1 MYVKVIL
8 VKVSNI
14 AYRGVNKEDF
24 YYEKYIFN
32 IYLLVTKNLNP
43 FSLDRKLND
52 RNKHE
57 MIYMLWKEC
66 MPQRFYKHICKEKNF
81 LYISGKNVFQPKL
94 SEIIIDFLKEENEN
108 YIELRNNLSQYK
120 SIFQYVYSKVFPEIY
135 CSTKRRGFDLKSTF
149 HIIFKTYKVKKP
161 LIV

>member
-1 MYVKVIL
+1 MKSINFL
-8 VKVSNI
+8 TNI
-14 AYRGVNKEDF
+14 ASVGINKEDF
-24 YYEKYIFN
+24 YNESFIFDV
-32 IYLLVTKNLNP
+32 YLLITKNLNP
-43 FSLDRKLND
+43 FSSLDQKLND
-52 RNKHE
+52 QNKHE
-57 MIYMLWKEC
+57 MIYI
-66 MPQRFYKHICKEKNF
+66 PTV
-81 LYISGKNVFQPKL
+81 KNVLQWKV
-94 SEIIIDFLKEENEN
+94 SEIITDFLKEENEN

>member
-57 MIYMLWKEC
+57 MIYML
-66 MPQRFYKHICKEKNF
+66 
-81 LYISGKNVFQPKL
+81 
-94 SEIIIDFLKEENEN
+94 
-108 YIELRNNLSQYK
+108 
-120 SIFQYVYSKVFPEIY
+120 
-135 CSTKRRGFDLKSTF
+135 
-149 HIIFKTYKVKKP
+149 
-161 LIV
+161 